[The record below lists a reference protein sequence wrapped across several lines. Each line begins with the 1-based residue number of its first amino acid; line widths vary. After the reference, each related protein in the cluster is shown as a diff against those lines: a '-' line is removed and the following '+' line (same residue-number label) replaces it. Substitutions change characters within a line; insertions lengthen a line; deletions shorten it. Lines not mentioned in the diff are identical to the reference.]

1 MSRGRPTTPIRL
13 DCQGRDQLRSI
24 ARCRWQPHG
33 MVQRARIVLACAE
46 GESHVAIA
54 SRLGISKM
62 TVGKWRRRY
71 LEQGI
76 EGLQEEER
84 PGRPRTHDDE
94 RVAEVINTALHSK
107 PPHRTHWSVRA
118 MAEHTGISKSTVH
131 RWFKMFGVQPHRQ
144 RHFKISNDPF
154 FVEKVRDIAGLYMN
168 PPDHAVVLYVDE
180 KTQIQALERTQP
192 LLPLG
197 LGYVEGVTH
206 DYIGHGTTTL
216 ICSA

>member
-1 MSRGRPTTPIRL
+1 MPRGRPTPPIRL

-24 ARCRWQPHG
+24 ARSRSQPHG

-76 EGLQEEER
+76 EGLQDEER

-107 PPHRTHWSVRA
+107 PPQGTHWSVRT
-118 MAEHTGISKSTVH
+118 MAEHTGRAFPNLRYIVGSRCLV
-131 RWFKMFGVQPHRQ
+131 
-144 RHFKISNDPF
+144 SNRI
-154 FVEKVRDIAGLYMN
+154 VS
-168 PPDHAVVLYVDE
+168 
-180 KTQIQALERTQP
+180 
-192 LLPLG
+192 
-197 LGYVEGVTH
+197 VTSRSQT
-206 DYIGHGTTTL
+206 IL
-216 ICSA
+216 SLWRKCVIL

>member
-13 DCQGRDQLRSI
+13 DGQEKDQLRSM
-24 ARCRWQPHG
+24 ARSRSQSHG

-46 GESHVAIA
+46 GESHVAIG

-76 EGLQEEER
+76 EGLQDEER
-84 PGRPRTHDDE
+84 PGRPHTHGAE

-107 PPHRTHWSVRA
+107 PSQGTHWSVRT

-144 RHFKISNDPF
+144 R
-154 FVEKVRDIAGLYMN
+154 R
-168 PPDHAVVLYVDE
+168 
-180 KTQIQALERTQP
+180 
-192 LLPLG
+192 
-197 LGYVEGVTH
+197 
-206 DYIGHGTTTL
+206 
-216 ICSA
+216 